1 MEWPSQSPDLNPI
14 ENLWAIL
21 NAKASD
27 RRPQNDEELF
37 EALEFEWNRLDVS
50 ILENLVDSMNRR
62 CQMVIDSH
70 GYPTK
75 Y

>member
-1 MEWPSQSPDLNPI
+1 MEWPSQYPDLNPI

-21 NAKASD
+21 NAKASN

-37 EALEFEWNRLDVS
+37 EALEFEWNRFDVS
-50 ILENLVDSMNRR
+50 ILENLIDSMNRR
-62 CQMVIDSH
+62 CHMVIDSD